1 MRRAQL
7 RLRQL
12 ATIVAVALFVTAAAL
27 TGLPRPQATELVA
40 RAAAQQ
46 GPIQRLPPS
55 GRRWY

>member
-7 RLRQL
+7 RLRQV
-12 ATIVAVALFVTAAAL
+12 ATIVAVALFVAVATV
-27 TGLPRPQATELVA
+27 TGLPRPHATELVA

>member
-12 ATIVAVALFVTAAAL
+12 ATIVAVALFVTAAL
-27 TGLPRPQATELVA
+27 TGLPRPRATELVA